1 MRIVKP
7 IFGSIATIES
17 RIALLDQA
25 LGRLRPTAYRDI
37 GGLHCRK
44 PSPRRWPALT
54 KKLSSMSE
62 RELFA
67 RPLL

>member
-1 MRIVKP
+1 MRIAKP
-7 IFGSIATIES
+7 IFGSVATIKS

-25 LGRLRPTAYRDI
+25 LGRLRPTAHRDI
-37 GGLHCRK
+37 GGLHQRY
-44 PSPRRWPALT
+44 PSLRRWPALK

-62 RELFA
+62 RGPFA